1 MGKIQFTL
9 KEYSILSVTF
19 LLLNNNSTAQ
29 IIYTDIDP
37 DMILD
42 TYEEE
47 GFVDMDNNGLID
59 FSFQRG
65 NTQYVTTTYSGE
77 LGETFTRTVIWASF
91 PDSPENE
98 IAGSYNTFSS
108 SFTRYYPYAINL
120 GDKIT
125 IDGPDGLS
133 FQDWPFQR
141 MAYKLKFNSGI
152 LIGSGGNWF
161 PEKIDRYLGVHFV
174 DSDDNYHYG
183 WIRCSVIDS
192 GDVLIIK
199 DYAYEME
206 VDKPIYAG
214 DTINFN
220 GIEEIYLPGITIY
233 SFESDI
239 YIIADD
245 KYINS
250 KEVKTASVKI
260 LDLSGDL
267 IYETTLNEKNTKI
280 TFDELPPSLYLVEV
294 TLGNDKMVKKVI
306 LQ

>member
-120 GDKIT
+120 GDIIT
-125 IDGPDGLS
+125 KVGPDGLS

>member
-174 DSDDNYHYG
+174 DGDENYHYG
-183 WIRCSVIDS
+183 WIRCSVINS

>member
-1 MGKIQFTL
+1 MNSYKFTISDYAKIAA
-9 KEYSILSVTF
+9 V
-19 LLLNNNSTAQ
+19 LLIPTSKAHAQ
-29 IIYTDIDP
+29 VIYTDIDP
-37 DMILD
+37 DIVLD
-42 TYEEE
+42 TYEEN
-47 GFVDMDNNGLID
+47 GFVDMDNNGTFD

-65 NTQYVTTTYSGE
+65 NTQYSTLTYSG
-77 LGETFTRTVIWASF
+77 GAGHTFTRTVIWASF
-91 PDSPENE
+91 PDSPDNE

-120 GDKIT
+120 GDIIT
-125 IDGPDGLS
+125 IDEPDGLS

-141 MAYKLKFNSGI
+141 MAYKLKIDGGNI
-152 LIGSGGNWF
+152 TGSGGNWF

-174 DSDDNYHYG
+174 DGDENYHYG
-183 WIRCSVIDS
+183 WIRCSVLDS

-220 GIEEIYLPGITIY
+220 AVEEIYLPGITIY

-239 YIIADD
+239 YIIADE

-250 KEVKTASVKI
+250 NEVKTASVKI
-260 LDLSGDL
+260 LNLSGEL